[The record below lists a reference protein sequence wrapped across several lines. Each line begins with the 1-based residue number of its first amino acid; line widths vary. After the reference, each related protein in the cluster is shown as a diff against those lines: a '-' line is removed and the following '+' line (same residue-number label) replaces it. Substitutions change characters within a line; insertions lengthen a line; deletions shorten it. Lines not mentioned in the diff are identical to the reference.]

1 MKSKGDI
8 LLQKWIAG
16 SITLAEE
23 RELERLAQEDAVLA
37 DALAGLRSLPAV
49 NHAQHTQHIQER
61 LRARTRR
68 QRGLL
73 FYLPRIA
80 VAAAIV
86 LLAVRLVWPV
96 LTESAATSEEMVIV
110 APAPEMPLQDDMA
123 EVIAD
128 DSVPTRSAAPSTA
141 RTAPPPAT
149 NADVMADAPTQP
161 ERYEPPATEDAER
174 TSEIAENPPQE
185 LTARQAARPP
195 AAPAP
200 VLSPPQVSGRITD
213 AQGNPLIGAT
223 VMVKGTTIGT
233 ISNLDGNFSL
243 RLPEG
248 AKTLVV
254 NYTGFTSQEVATEA
268 SSFVK
273 VQLSEAGT
281 VLEDV
286 VVTGS
291 ARKKQQ
297 TQPPVQYPVPMEGF
311 RQLERYIRQNLQYP
325 PEARAQQIEG
335 NVTLRFRIQSD
346 GTPTDFAVIQSLG
359 YGCDAEAMRLL
370 REGPKWLVPDSTQ
383 TVATY
388 TIVFRLKK

>member
-23 RELERLAQEDAVLA
+23 RELERLAQEDALLA

-49 NHAQHTQHIQER
+49 NHAQHAQHIRER
-61 LRARTRR
+61 LRTRTRR

-80 VAAAIV
+80 AAAAVV
-86 LLAVRLVWPV
+86 LLAVRLAWPV
-96 LTESAATSEEMVIV
+96 LTESAATTEEMVIV
-110 APAPEMPLQDDMA
+110 APAPEIPTQDGIA
-123 EVIAD
+123 EVIAE
-128 DSVPTRSAAPSTA
+128 DSVPTRSTAPATA
-141 RTAPPPAT
+141 RTLPPPAT
-149 NADVMADAPTQP
+149 DADAPAMTHAQTKP
-161 ERYEPPATEDAER
+161 ERYELQVTEDAER
-174 TSEIAENPPQE
+174 KSETAETPPQE
-185 LTARQAARPP
+185 LTTRQAPPPP
-195 AAPAP
+195 ATPAP

-213 AQGNPLIGAT
+213 AKGNPLIGAT

-233 ISNLDGNFSL
+233 ISNLDGDFSL

-248 AKTLVV
+248 TKTLVV
-254 NYTGFTSQEVATEA
+254 NYTGFTSQEIATEA

-273 VQLSEAGT
+273 VQLSEAGA

-297 TQPPVQYPVPMEGF
+297 VQPPVQYPVPVEGF
-311 RQLERYIRQNLQYP
+311 RQLERYIRQN
-325 PEARAQQIEG
+325 QQ
-335 NVTLRFRIQSD
+335 
-346 GTPTDFAVIQSLG
+346 
-359 YGCDAEAMRLL
+359 
-370 REGPKWLVPDSTQ
+370 
-383 TVATY
+383 
-388 TIVFRLKK
+388 